1 VVDIS
6 PIQIVLV
13 LAIALLIFGPKR
25 LPDLGRNLGKG
36 IRDFQDGITGDD
48 SAAVTTGPMT
58 ASAPAERVDEPTA
71 AELIT
76 ESATPDAVTDESRTH
91 ASV

>member
-1 VVDIS
+1 
-6 PIQIVLV
+6 
-13 LAIALLIFGPKR
+13 
-25 LPDLGRNLGKG
+25 
-36 IRDFQDGITGDD
+36 
-48 SAAVTTGPMT
+48 MT

>member
-1 VVDIS
+1 VFDIS
-6 PIQIVLV
+6 PIQIVIV

-36 IRDFQDGITGDD
+36 IRDFKDGITGDD
-48 SAAVTTGPMT
+48 SAAMTTGPMT
-58 ASAPAERVDEPTA
+58 ASAPADRVEEPTA
-71 AELIT
+71 ADRRT
-76 ESATPDAVTDESRTH
+76 EAPTPDAATDESRTH